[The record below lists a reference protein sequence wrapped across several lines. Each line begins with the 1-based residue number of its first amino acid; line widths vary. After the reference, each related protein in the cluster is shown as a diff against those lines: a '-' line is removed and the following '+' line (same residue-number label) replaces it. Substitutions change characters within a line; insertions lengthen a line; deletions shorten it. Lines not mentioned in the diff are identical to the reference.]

1 MPSLPWHAIDT
12 VLLDMDGTLLDLH
25 YDNHFWMEHL
35 PQRYA
40 ELHGV
45 SRAMAEM
52 ELQPLFERNAG
63 QLQWYCLDFWSAE
76 LKLPVRE
83 LKLETA
89 HLIALR
95 PDADTFLAA
104 IKQAGKRVILI
115 TNAHRDS
122 LSLKLERI
130 ELAPY
135 FERLIS
141 SHDYGLA
148 KENPQFWDALQ
159 ADIGFDPTRSLFIDD
174 TLPILRSAK
183 AYGVNHLLAVKE
195 PDSKKGAKD
204 TGEFE
209 AVDNYRDLIARYH
222 MLVCVLL
229 RNTQC
234 LPWVDLVRVRQ
245 QRLVRLEN
253 LVVLVG
259 VAIHRQGN
267 RAQRVALFHHDKTC
281 RRNHRAGD
289 RNLVLHASNPSN
301 IARCQN
307 DFFFLFLA
315 GHFTADRH
323 LVTVDGGVHV
333 RVAQPHIFNMLFQ
346 IITGVGITGCQQLDQ
361 LLASFLNKAKNAHSA
376 LSLVFEFQ
384 MPKTR
389 PVLRIWVPGRPKT

>member
-25 YDNHFWMEHL
+25 FDNHFWMEHL

-63 QLQWYCLDFWSAE
+63 QLQWYCLDFWSTE
-76 LKLPVRE
+76 LKIPVRE

-141 SHDYGLA
+141 SHDYGFP
-148 KENPQFWDALQ
+148 KEDPQFWNTLQ
-159 ADIGFDPTRSLFIDD
+159 ADIHFDPARSLFIDD
-174 TLPILRSAK
+174 TLPILRSARDF
-183 AYGVNHLLAVKE
+183 GVGHLLAVQE
-195 PDSKKGAKD
+195 PDSKKGPKD
-204 TGEFE
+204 TAEFA
-209 AVDNYRDLIARYH
+209 AVGHYRNLIAG
-222 MLVCVLL
+222 L
-229 RNTQC
+229 
-234 LPWVDLVRVRQ
+234 
-245 QRLVRLEN
+245 
-253 LVVLVG
+253 
-259 VAIHRQGN
+259 
-267 RAQRVALFHHDKTC
+267 
-281 RRNHRAGD
+281 
-289 RNLVLHASNPSN
+289 
-301 IARCQN
+301 
-307 DFFFLFLA
+307 
-315 GHFTADRH
+315 
-323 LVTVDGGVHV
+323 
-333 RVAQPHIFNMLFQ
+333 
-346 IITGVGITGCQQLDQ
+346 
-361 LLASFLNKAKNAHSA
+361 
-376 LSLVFEFQ
+376 
-384 MPKTR
+384 
-389 PVLRIWVPGRPKT
+389 

>member
-63 QLQWYCLDFWSAE
+63 QLQWYCLDFWSTE
-76 LKLPVRE
+76 LAIPVRE

-141 SHDYGLA
+141 SHDYGFA
-148 KENPQFWDALQ
+148 KESPQFWDALQ
-159 ADIGFDPTRSLFIDD
+159 ADIGFDPARSLFIDD
-174 TLPILRSAK
+174 TLPILRSAR
-183 AYGVNHLLAVKE
+183 AFGVGHLLAVKE
-195 PDSKKGAKD
+195 PDSKKGPKD
-204 TGEFE
+204 TGEFA
-209 AVDNYRDLIARYH
+209 AVGDYRELI
-222 MLVCVLL
+222 
-229 RNTQC
+229 
-234 LPWVDLVRVRQ
+234 
-245 QRLVRLEN
+245 
-253 LVVLVG
+253 VG
-259 VAIHRQGN
+259 
-267 RAQRVALFHHDKTC
+267 L
-281 RRNHRAGD
+281 
-289 RNLVLHASNPSN
+289 
-301 IARCQN
+301 
-307 DFFFLFLA
+307 
-315 GHFTADRH
+315 
-323 LVTVDGGVHV
+323 
-333 RVAQPHIFNMLFQ
+333 
-346 IITGVGITGCQQLDQ
+346 
-361 LLASFLNKAKNAHSA
+361 
-376 LSLVFEFQ
+376 
-384 MPKTR
+384 
-389 PVLRIWVPGRPKT
+389 

>member
-25 YDNHFWMEHL
+25 FDNHFWMEHL

-63 QLQWYCLDFWSAE
+63 QLQWYCLDFWSTE
-76 LKLPVRE
+76 LKIPVRE

-141 SHDYGLA
+141 SHDYGFP
-148 KENPQFWDALQ
+148 KEHRQFWDALQ
-159 ADIGFDPTRSLFIDD
+159 ADIQFDPARSLFIDD
-174 TLPILRSAK
+174 TLPILRSARDF
-183 AYGVNHLLAVKE
+183 GVGYLLAVKE
-195 PDSKKGAKD
+195 PDSKKGPKD
-204 TGEFE
+204 TGEFA
-209 AVDNYRDLIARYH
+209 AVDDYRDLIAG
-222 MLVCVLL
+222 L
-229 RNTQC
+229 
-234 LPWVDLVRVRQ
+234 
-245 QRLVRLEN
+245 
-253 LVVLVG
+253 
-259 VAIHRQGN
+259 
-267 RAQRVALFHHDKTC
+267 
-281 RRNHRAGD
+281 
-289 RNLVLHASNPSN
+289 
-301 IARCQN
+301 
-307 DFFFLFLA
+307 
-315 GHFTADRH
+315 
-323 LVTVDGGVHV
+323 
-333 RVAQPHIFNMLFQ
+333 
-346 IITGVGITGCQQLDQ
+346 
-361 LLASFLNKAKNAHSA
+361 
-376 LSLVFEFQ
+376 
-384 MPKTR
+384 
-389 PVLRIWVPGRPKT
+389 